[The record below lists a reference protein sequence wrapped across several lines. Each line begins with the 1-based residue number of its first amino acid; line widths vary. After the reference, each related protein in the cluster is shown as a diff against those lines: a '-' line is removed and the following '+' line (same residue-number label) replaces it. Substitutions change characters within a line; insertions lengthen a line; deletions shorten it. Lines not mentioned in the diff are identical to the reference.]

1 MTGISII
8 IAYWDLD
15 LRLLGLLLWEIVLE
29 LVRVEFFH
37 LPGQRILLHAAQ
49 ARCRQGF

>member
-1 MTGISII
+1 MTGISVI
-8 IAYWDLD
+8 IADGNLN
-15 LRLLGLLLWEIVLE
+15 LRFFGLLLWEIVLE

-37 LPGQRILLHAAQ
+37 LPGQWILLHAAQ